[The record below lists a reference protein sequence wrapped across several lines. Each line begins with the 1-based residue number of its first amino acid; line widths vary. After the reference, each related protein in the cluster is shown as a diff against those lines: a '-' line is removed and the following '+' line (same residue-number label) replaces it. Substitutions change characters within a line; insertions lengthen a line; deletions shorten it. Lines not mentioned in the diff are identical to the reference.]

1 MELQLSYTNSEN
13 NAITKS
19 LYDIVS
25 ITGTL
30 RESSS
35 IINPIIRVQGDVNS
49 GYNYAYIPEFNRYY
63 FIDEI
68 TNYRNDIWILKLRV
82 DVLMSFR
89 NSILNTQC
97 VLIESESAG
106 ADPYIFDSRVW
117 VTKVKDKTDI
127 IPFPSGLSSQGD
139 YILIT
144 AGGN

>member
-13 NAITKS
+13 NAINKS
-19 LYDIVS
+19 LYDTTT

-35 IINPIIRVQGDVNS
+35 IISPIIMVEGDVR

-68 TNYRNDIWILKLRV
+68 TSYRNNLWILRMKV

-89 NSILNTQC
+89 ASILSTQC
-97 VLIESESAG
+97 ILVESELEG
-106 ADPYIFDSRVW
+106 ADPYILNDRVW

-127 IPFPSGLSSQGD
+127 LPFPSGLPSQGH

-144 AGGN
+144 AGGA